1 MTFDQEEEAKRVVE
15 VEKLAATKIEQRDAK
30 IQQEENLEKILK
42 QQKEQA
48 IRQNLTA
55 LQGQLRDQIDAKS
68 QPIRQYL
75 IDNLVPILTD
85 GLIDVCKKQPDD
97 VCDFLAQYLF
107 KQSLNVP
114 YPDPTT
120 Y

>member
-1 MTFDQEEEAKRVVE
+1 MVKVQAQLQTVVEEKEAKI
-15 VEKLAATKIEQRDAK
+15 K
-30 IQQEENLEKILK
+30 QEENLEKILK

-55 LQGQLRDQIDAKS
+55 LQGSLRDQIDAKS

-107 KQSLNVP
+107 K
-114 YPDPTT
+114 
-120 Y
+120 